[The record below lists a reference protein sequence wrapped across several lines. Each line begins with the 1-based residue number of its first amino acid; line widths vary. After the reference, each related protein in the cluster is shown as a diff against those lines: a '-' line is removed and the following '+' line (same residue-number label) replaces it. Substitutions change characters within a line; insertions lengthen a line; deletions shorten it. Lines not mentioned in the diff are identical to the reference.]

1 MEAFMADLEVQPRY
15 LSGRAEKE
23 TVKDCSQGS
32 FCLSCLSWHFNQQV
46 FERQTVQLLL
56 SSPSSV
62 TSYRVK

>member
-46 FERQTVQLLL
+46 F
-56 SSPSSV
+56 
-62 TSYRVK
+62 